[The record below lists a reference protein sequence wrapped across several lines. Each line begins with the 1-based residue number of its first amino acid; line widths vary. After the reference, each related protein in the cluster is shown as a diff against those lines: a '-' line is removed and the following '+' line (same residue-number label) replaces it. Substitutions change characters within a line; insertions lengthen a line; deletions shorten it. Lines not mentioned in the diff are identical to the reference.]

1 MINLVNNWKKSHK
14 KFTVIIV
21 FIYFIAP
28 IIHRFVD
35 DLNNAGAFGLE
46 KQDAIRG
53 ALATAV
59 YVASMIKQS
68 GLLKD
73 IDKLKNES
81 QSDEVKK
88 DG

>member
-1 MINLVNNWKKSHK
+1 MINLVNSWKKSHK

-28 IIHRFVD
+28 IIHRFID
-35 DLNNAGAFGLE
+35 DLNNAGAFGLD

-59 YVASMIKQS
+59 YIASMIKQS
-68 GLLKD
+68 GLLKN
-73 IDKLKNES
+73 IDELKDVDKSN
-81 QSDEVKK
+81 EVKK
-88 DG
+88 DE

>member
-28 IIHRFVD
+28 IIHRFID

-81 QSDEVKK
+81 QSNEVKK